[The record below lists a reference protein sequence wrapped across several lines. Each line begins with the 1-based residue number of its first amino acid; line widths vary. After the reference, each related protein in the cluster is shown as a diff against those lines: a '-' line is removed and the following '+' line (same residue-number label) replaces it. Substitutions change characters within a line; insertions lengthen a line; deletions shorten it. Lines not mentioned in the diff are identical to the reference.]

1 VRIGREGETR
11 GGRREVPASQ
21 KYMPMVPL
29 SSLPLEVNA
38 EGVVGGNYMRKL
50 AWPSSGVSLKPAAAA
65 ARPTDSE
72 EAFDPGFVFGFV
84 FGFAFG
90 FGFCALYVGPWLPMH
105 LTMPS
110 IVS

>member
-1 VRIGREGETR
+1 
-11 GGRREVPASQ
+11 VPASQ

-38 EGVVGGNYMRKL
+38 EGVVGGNYMSEL

-65 ARPTDSE
+65 ARSTDLE
-72 EAFDPGFVFGFV
+72 EAFDPGLA
-84 FGFAFG
+84 FAFG
-90 FGFCALYVGPWLPMH
+90 FGFCALYVGRWLPMH

>member
-1 VRIGREGETR
+1 
-11 GGRREVPASQ
+11 VPASQ

-29 SSLPLEVNA
+29 SSLPLDVNA
-38 EGVVGGNYMRKL
+38 EGVVGGNYMSKW

-72 EAFDPGFVFGFV
+72 EAFDPGFA

-90 FGFCALYVGPWLPMH
+90 FGFAFAALYVGPWLPMH